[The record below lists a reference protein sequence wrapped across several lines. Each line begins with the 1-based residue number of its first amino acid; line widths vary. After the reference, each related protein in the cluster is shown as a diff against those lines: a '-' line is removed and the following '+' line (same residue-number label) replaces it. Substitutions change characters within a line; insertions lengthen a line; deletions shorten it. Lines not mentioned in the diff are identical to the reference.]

1 MSKVGLM
8 AYATH
13 RLGELAEQ
21 LRLDQADVARVL
33 GTNPRT
39 VARWL
44 HEEAQPRRQTRDRLL
59 EFIAV
64 LEQLSAVVQPQA
76 AHDWLFKPNP
86 VLGHEKPAD
95 LIRRGEYRRV
105 LGAIDAL
112 AEGVF
117 L

>member
-1 MSKVGLM
+1 M
-8 AYATH
+8 AVVTH
-13 RLGELAEQ
+13 RLSEMVE
-21 LRLDQADVARVL
+21 RLDLDHVDVARAV
-33 GTNPRT
+33 GANPRT

-44 HEEAQPRRQTRDRLL
+44 HEQAEPRRPGRDRLL
-59 EFIAV
+59 EFLAV
-64 LEQLSAVVQPQA
+64 LEQLSAVIEPSA

-86 VLGHEKPAD
+86 LLGHEKPAD
-95 LIRRGEYRRV
+95 LIRRGEYQRV